1 MTHRLGKVLIAFIL
15 AGCACI
21 AATSAAAVEPAPPA
35 AARAVDGR
43 ERINIDKDWRFAHGH
58 AYDAQKDFRHGLRPF
73 FFAKAGYG
81 DGPAAVDFSDA
92 AWRKL
97 DLPHDWAVELPFDA
111 RANTNHGSLAIG
123 RNFPENSVGW
133 YRKVI
138 HIPAA
143 DKGRR
148 ISLEFDGVY
157 RNSVVWVNGHY
168 IGTEPSG
175 YSGFR
180 YDITDYLNVGGDNVI
195 AVRAD
200 ATVEE
205 GWFYEGAGIYRHVW
219 LTKTAPLHVA
229 QWGTFVKTKVEGGR
243 ARIDVDVTVAN
254 DGKSAQSFALRQQVY
269 APDGKLVAQA
279 EQAGRNVPA
288 VRDGEF
294 SAMLTVPR
302 PRLWSLEEPN
312 LYTLK
317 TTLLQGGRVVDS
329 YDTRFGIRTVV
340 FDQNKGFS
348 LNGKALK
355 LQGTNNHQDHAG
367 VGVALPDGLQTWRL
381 KQLKSFGV
389 NAYRASHHPP
399 TPELLDE
406 ADRLG
411 MLVIDEHRMMG
422 TTPEV
427 RGQLDRM
434 IRRDRNHPS
443 VIIWSVGNEEWALE
457 WKDPGPHL
465 AREMDEHVKRMD
477 PTRRTMLAASGSG
490 KGVSLGADV
499 IGFNYGA
506 QHDVDQ
512 FHRDHPAKPAMMSEE
527 GSTFTTRGIYFDE
540 PARSHLNAYDR
551 QGRPGSSLS
560 IEEGWRRVQ
569 ERDWMSGMFV
579 WTGFDY
585 RGETT
590 PFGWPAVGSQF
601 GMLDTTGVLKDTAYY
616 LKSVWTREPMVHILP
631 HWNWAGREGQ
641 PIKVH
646 VYSNGD
652 AVELFQD
659 GRPLG
664 RKTMVKDGK
673 LEWMVP
679 YQAGKLTAT
688 AYRNG
693 QPVATAEVAT
703 TGAGAR
709 VALSADKTV
718 LKPDGTDV
726 AVVWVNVADAAGKIV
741 PTAGDLVGF
750 ESSGPIRIIGVGNGD
765 PGSHE
770 ADRPADRHSFVQLS
784 GWRTLAVDSADQPAA
799 VAATADTSSW
809 RDPAAW
815 LPPTEQPP
823 LTRYLVLRGEFP
835 RPAMAQDGRAALFI
849 DRLDAGQAVYVN
861 GRAVEAAPVDGGLM
875 IALDGA
881 QLKDTNSLA
890 YVVATPKDGVQGMF
904 ERSVGTSKWG
914 VLRVT
919 APAAPWQRRVF
930 NGWAQVIVQSTGQA
944 GEASLTA
951 RSPGLAPATVRF
963 QTGQAAR

>member
-1 MTHRLGKVLIAFIL
+1 MTNRLARVLGAIIL
-15 AGCACI
+15 AGCACATAI
-21 AATSAAAVEPAPPA
+21 VATAAETAPPA
-35 AARAVDGR
+35 AIHAADVR

-81 DGPAAVDFSDA
+81 DGPASADFSDA
-92 AWRKL
+92 AWRKV

-111 RANTNHGSLAIG
+111 RADTNHGSLAIG

-133 YRKVI
+133 YRKVV
-138 HIPAA
+138 HIPAS

-157 RNSVVWVNGHY
+157 RNSTVWVNGHF
-168 IGTEPSG
+168 IGNEPSG

-180 YDITDYLNVGGDNVI
+180 YDITDYLNVGGANVI

-229 QWGTFVKTKVEGGR
+229 QWGTFVKPTVDGDR
-243 ARIDVDVTVAN
+243 ARVEVDVTVAN
-254 DGKSAQSFALRQQVY
+254 DDPRAQSFTLRQEVF
-269 APDGKLVAQA
+269 APDGQLVARG
-279 EQAGRNVPA
+279 EQAGREVGA
-288 VRDGEF
+288 AGDGTF
-294 SAMLTVPR
+294 SAALSVPR
-302 PRLWSLEEPN
+302 PRLWSLEEPS

-317 TTLLQGGRVVDS
+317 TTLLQGNRVVDS

-340 FDQNKGFS
+340 FDPDKGFS
-348 LNGKALK
+348 LNGKPLK

-399 TPELLDE
+399 TPELLDA

-422 TTPEV
+422 TTPQV
-427 RGQLDRM
+427 RGQLERM

-443 VIIWSVGNEEWALE
+443 VVIWSVGNEEWALE
-457 WKDPGPHL
+457 WNDLGAHL
-465 AREMDEHVKRMD
+465 AREMGAQVRRLD
-477 PTRRTMLAASGSG
+477 PTRRTIVATSGSG

-506 QHDVDQ
+506 QHDVDR
-512 FHRDHPAKPAMMSEE
+512 FHRDHPDKPALMSEE

-560 IEEGWRRVQ
+560 IEEGWRRVR
-569 ERDWMSGMFV
+569 ERDWMAGMFV

-590 PFGWPAVGSQF
+590 PFGWPAVSSQF
-601 GMLDTTGVLKDTAYY
+601 GMIDTTGVLKDSAYY
-616 LKSVWTREPMVHILP
+616 LKSVWTRAPMVHILP

-641 PIKVH
+641 PIKVA
-646 VYSNGD
+646 VYSNGE

-659 GRPLG
+659 GRSLG
-664 RKTMVKDGK
+664 RQTMVKDGH
-673 LEWMVP
+673 LEWTVP
-679 YQAGKLTAT
+679 YRAGKLTAT
-688 AYRNG
+688 AYRG
-693 QPVATAEVAT
+693 GAPVATAEVAT

-709 VALSADKTV
+709 VALSADKGV
-718 LKPDGTDV
+718 LKPDGTDI
-726 AVVWVNVADAAGKIV
+726 AVVWVNVADAAGAIV
-741 PTAGDLVGF
+741 PTAGDEVGF
-750 ESSGPIRIIGVGNGD
+750 AVSGPIRIIGVGNGD

-770 ADRPADRHSFVQLS
+770 ADRPAERHSFQALS
-784 GWRTLAVDSADQPAA
+784 GWRTLAVDRADDPAA
-799 VAATADTSSW
+799 RAETVDTSAW

-815 LPPTEQPP
+815 LPPEAQPAV
-823 LTRYLVLRGEFP
+823 TSHVVLRGRFA
-835 RPAMAQDGRAALFI
+835 RPVMGPDDRVALFI
-849 DRLDAGQAVYVN
+849 DRLGPDQKVYVN
-861 GRAVEAAPVDGGLM
+861 GRAVEATPVDGGLM
-875 IALDGA
+875 VALEGA
-881 QLKDTNSLA
+881 RLKEDNSLA
-890 YVVATPKDGVQGMF
+890 YVLATPEGGVQGMF
-904 ERSVGTSKWG
+904 ERSVGASKWG

-919 APAAPWQRRVF
+919 APAAPWRRRVF
-930 NGWAQVIVQSTGQA
+930 NGWAQVIVQSTGEA
-944 GEASLTA
+944 GEGVLTA
-951 RSPGLAPATVRF
+951 TSGGLAPATLRF
-963 QTGQAAR
+963 QAR

>member
-1 MTHRLGKVLIAFIL
+1 LSHRLSSTLIGIIL
-15 AGCACI
+15 ACGAI
-21 AATSAAAVEPAPPA
+21 SGAAGAALPSAEARTAA
-35 AARAVDGR
+35 GR
-43 ERINIDKDWRFAHGH
+43 ERINIDKDWRFAYGH
-58 AYDAQKDFRHGLRPF
+58 AVDAQRDFRHGLRPF

-81 DGPAAVDFSDA
+81 DGPASPDFSDA

-111 RANTNHGSLAIG
+111 RASTGHGSLAIG

-133 YRKVI
+133 YRKTI

-143 DKGRR
+143 DQGRR

-157 RNSVVWVNGHY
+157 RNSAVWVNGHY
-168 IGTEPSG
+168 IGTEASG

-180 YDITDYLNVGGDNVI
+180 YDITDYLHVGAANVI

-219 LTKTAPLHVA
+219 LTKTDPLHVA
-229 QWGTFVKTKVEGGR
+229 QWGTFVKPTVDGDL
-243 ARIDVDVTVAN
+243 ARIAVDVTVVN
-254 DGKSAQSFALRQQVY
+254 DSKKAQSFTMRQQLF
-269 APDGKLVAQA
+269 APDGKLVAHADQA
-279 EQAGRNVPA
+279 SRRVRA
-288 VRDGEF
+288 VGEGDF
-294 SAMLTVPR
+294 SAALTVPR
-302 PRLWSLEEPN
+302 PRLWSLDEPS

-317 TTLLQGGRVVDS
+317 TTLLQGTRVVDS
-329 YDTRFGIRTVV
+329 YDTRFGIRTVL

-348 LNGKALK
+348 LNGKSLK

-367 VGVALPDGLQTWRL
+367 VGVALPDGLQAWRL

-427 RGQLDRM
+427 RGQLDRL

-443 VIIWSVGNEEWALE
+443 VILWSVGNEEWALE
-457 WKDPGPHL
+457 WNDLGAHL
-465 AREMDEHVKRMD
+465 AREMHDHVQRMD
-477 PTRRTMLAASGSG
+477 PTRRTVVATSASG

-506 QHDVDQ
+506 QHDIDQ
-512 FHRDHPAKPAMMSEE
+512 FHRDHPDKPALMSEE
-527 GSTFTTRGIYFDE
+527 GSTLTTRGIYFDE

-560 IEEGWRRVQ
+560 IEQGWRRVQ

-590 PFGWPAVGSQF
+590 PFGWPAVSSQF

-631 HWNWAGREGQ
+631 HWNWPSREGQ

-652 AVELFQD
+652 AVELMLD
-659 GRPLG
+659 GRSLG
-664 RKTMVKDGK
+664 RKTMVKDGH

-679 YQAGKLTAT
+679 YQAGTLTAT
-688 AYRNG
+688 AYRG
-693 QPVATAEVAT
+693 GKPVATGEVAT
-703 TGAGAR
+703 TGAGSQ
-709 VALSADKTV
+709 VLLSADKAV
-718 LKPDGTDV
+718 LKPDGTDI
-726 AVVWVNVADAAGKIV
+726 AVVWVKVADAAGRVV
-741 PTAGDLVGF
+741 PTAGDQVGF
-750 ESSGPIRIIGVGNGD
+750 EASGPIRIIGVGNGD
-765 PGSHE
+765 PGSHDP
-770 ADRPADRHSFVQLS
+770 DRPADRHAFHALS
-784 GWRTLAVDSADQPAA
+784 GWRTLAVDSVDHPAA
-799 VAATADTSSW
+799 HSEVVDTAAW
-809 RDPAAW
+809 RDPSAW
-815 LPPTEQPP
+815 LPPEAQPAP
-823 LTRYLVLRGEFP
+823 TPYVVLRGQFA
-835 RPAMAQDGRAALFI
+835 RPPMEPGERVALF
-849 DRLDAGQAVYVN
+849 LDQLGGEQAIHVN
-861 GRAVEAAPVDGGLM
+861 GRAVRATQVEGGWM
-875 IALDGA
+875 VALEGA
-881 QLKDTNSLA
+881 QLKAENSVA
-890 YVVATPKDGVQGMF
+890 YAVATPKDGVQGMF

-919 APAAPWQRRVF
+919 APAAPWQRHVF
-930 NGWAQVIVQSTGQA
+930 NGWAQVIVQSTGEA
-944 GEASLTA
+944 GEATLTA
-951 RSPGLAPATVRF
+951 RSNGLTPSTIRF
-963 QTGQAAR
+963 QLR